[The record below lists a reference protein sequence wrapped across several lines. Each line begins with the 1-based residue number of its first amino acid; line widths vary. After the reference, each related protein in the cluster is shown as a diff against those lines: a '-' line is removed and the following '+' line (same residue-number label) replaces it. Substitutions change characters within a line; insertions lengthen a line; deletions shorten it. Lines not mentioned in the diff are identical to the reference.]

1 MGLLELLKKYK
12 EEKKEVF
19 INGFGPGKIVAIS
32 DKIDQHAMVKFVIVN
47 EDKKNKDNSTVETI
61 YIPLV
66 KIASISEGEKKGLSA
81 AIE

>member
-12 EEKKEVF
+12 DDGKDVF
-19 INGFGPGKIVAIS
+19 VNGFGPGKIAAIS
-32 DKIDQHAMVKFVIVN
+32 NKIDQHAMVKFVIVN

-66 KIASISEGEKKGLSA
+66 KIASVSEGEKKGLVTTLD
-81 AIE
+81 